1 MVFIKLFFM
10 QTPPAILVAD
20 DDAASREL
28 IEIILSSENYHI
40 VTAQNGNEV
49 LELIRQTPVDL
60 ILLDVLMPGMTG
72 MEVCRKL
79 KSDPEFQ
86 LIPIIFLTA
95 LDQMEDRVE
104 SFDLGVNE
112 FMSKPFSPPELLA
125 RVKSLLKIKSLTDS
139 LESAFNV
146 VITLGGLVEARD
158 PYTGGHISRVCSIA
172 LKLANMLGLSAG
184 ETEELEI
191 GCRLHDIG
199 KIGIPDTV
207 LLKEGKLTREEFD
220 VIRTHSKTGFDLC
233 KELDSL
239 GKARDIILNHHEKLD
254 GSGYPN
260 GIKGDAISLPVR
272 IATVSDIF
280 DALTSNRCYRPGLS
294 PKDAFEIMGR
304 DAKENKIDE
313 DVFNSLV
320 ACYQT

>member
-1 MVFIKLFFM
+1 M

>member
-1 MVFIKLFFM
+1 M
-10 QTPPAILVAD
+10 QTPPAILIAD

-28 IEIILSSENYHI
+28 SEIILSSENYHI

-49 LELIRQTPVDL
+49 LEVIRETPVDL

-95 LDQMEDRVE
+95 LDRMEDRVE

-112 FMSKPFSPPELLA
+112 FLSKPFSPPELLA

-280 DALTSNRCYRPGLS
+280 DALTSDRCYRPGLS

>member
-139 LESAFNV
+139 LESAFFPATGRPR
-146 VITLGGLVEARD
+146 IT
-158 PYTGGHISRVCSIA
+158 
-172 LKLANMLGLSAG
+172 
-184 ETEELEI
+184 
-191 GCRLHDIG
+191 
-199 KIGIPDTV
+199 
-207 LLKEGKLTREEFD
+207 
-220 VIRTHSKTGFDLC
+220 
-233 KELDSL
+233 
-239 GKARDIILNHHEKLD
+239 
-254 GSGYPN
+254 
-260 GIKGDAISLPVR
+260 
-272 IATVSDIF
+272 
-280 DALTSNRCYRPGLS
+280 
-294 PKDAFEIMGR
+294 
-304 DAKENKIDE
+304 
-313 DVFNSLV
+313 
-320 ACYQT
+320 